1 MKKNYITPEMKM
13 LVIRMEGTIAVSNLK
28 VITDAI
34 NLNEAESRSFN
45 IDFEDEDDFLNV
57 HPF

>member
-34 NLNEAESRSFN
+34 NPNETESRSFN
-45 IDFEDEDDFLNV
+45 IDFEDEDDF
-57 HPF
+57 

>member
-1 MKKNYITPEMKM
+1 MKM

-45 IDFEDEDDFLNV
+45 IDFEDEDDF
-57 HPF
+57 